1 MPQEISGLVYD
12 IQPFSVQDGPGIR
25 TTVFL
30 KGCPLHCPWCH
41 SPESQS
47 FKPQLSWIA
56 MRCIGTAVCEEN
68 CIKACSK
75 NAIELGPVGED
86 AMTQQ
91 PIQYVHVKRDVCDDC
106 GDCTSVCYPKALYI
120 CGTRYTVEEIMAKV
134 RPDRAYFERSG
145 GGVTISG
152 GEALS
157 QIDFTVA
164 LLKQLKAEGFHTAV
178 DTTGFA
184 PWKSV
189 EATLPYTDLYL
200 YDLKHMDSEVHQR
213 FTGVPNELIKENV
226 KRLADAGGKLQI
238 RIPVIP
244 QFNDSEDNI
253 RRTAEFC
260 LTLGGEAVTVVQL
273 LPYHNLGVTKYLRIS
288 DNVVPEATPPS
299 DERMEEFKKIFTDLG
314 IPAMIH

>member
-106 GDCTSVCYPKALYI
+106 GDCTAVCFPKALYI

-164 LLKQLKAEGFHTAV
+164 LLKQLKAEGFSTAV